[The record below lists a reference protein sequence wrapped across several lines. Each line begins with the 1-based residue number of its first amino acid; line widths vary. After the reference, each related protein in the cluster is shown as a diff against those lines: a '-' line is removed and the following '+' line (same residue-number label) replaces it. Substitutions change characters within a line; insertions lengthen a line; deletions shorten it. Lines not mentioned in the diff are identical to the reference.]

1 MLDKWLYLIRY
12 LPYLN
17 TVPEKLNQPIF
28 QKLFQ
33 IAEINKLTKE
43 ERMLF
48 DRRLKTQ
55 RDIEANIRYAA
66 DEGRE
71 MGRAEGIQLG
81 LKKGKKEGLVEGK
94 KEGLVE
100 GKNQEKLLIARKLLQ
115 TGIPLSEVAEITGL
129 SVEQLS
135 RT

>member
-94 KEGLVE
+94 
-100 GKNQEKLLIARKLLQ
+100 NQEKLLIARKLLQ
-115 TGIPLSEVAEITGL
+115 KGIPLSEVAEITGL

>member
-1 MLDKWLYLIRY
+1 
-12 LPYLN
+12 
-17 TVPEKLNQPIF
+17 
-28 QKLFQ
+28 
-33 IAEINKLTKE
+33 
-43 ERMLF
+43 MLF

>member
-1 MLDKWLYLIRY
+1 
-12 LPYLN
+12 
-17 TVPEKLNQPIF
+17 
-28 QKLFQ
+28 
-33 IAEINKLTKE
+33 
-43 ERMLF
+43 MLF

-81 LKKGKKEGLVEGK
+81 LKKGK
-94 KEGLVE
+94 
-100 GKNQEKLLIARKLLQ
+100 NQEKLLIARKLLQ